1 MGKKYV
7 LLLAILLCLNS
18 LFAVSECAGLFTKI
32 NTSATDVAFGLDS
45 GAANIWNTSP
55 LSVWSNPAK
64 LGYHKGFAFGYSDDP
79 YLEDTFSSIYHRSS
93 YISYGWNG
101 IGILLPA
108 PSAKSRWGTVMSYGE
123 QEVMNELGEV
133 IGSVESFEACSKFAV
148 GVNTFQFISHLTQNQ
163 KLIDFQKYA
172 EFSVGFNY
180 DIIHSKLAP
189 QGSGETESQPRSP
202 ANAHSTGIGL
212 IGRISPLEIIQVPTR
227 HLNFDITCGFYWLNP
242 FETEIEYG
250 NDKDPLP
257 YGTTSAFAGKISL
270 RNTCIFQDNT
280 LQFLEN
286 FSQNLISVYY
296 SQDNTQYGEEEEYH
310 NPGVWGEGFE
320 ITFLDIF
327 SFRKGY
333 YSDPIGEIKGE
344 TEGFGINFN
353 YCDLIQLQ
361 YNYVE
366 FPGGGLQLK
375 QEKTDFLIR
384 LDFLQIYGLLN

>member
-7 LLLAILLCLNS
+7 LLLAILMCLNS
-18 LFAVSECAGLFTKI
+18 LFAISNFAALFTMI
-32 NTSATDVAFGLDS
+32 NPSATDVAFGLNS

-55 LSVWSNPAK
+55 LSVWINPAK

-108 PSAKSRWGTVMSYGE
+108 PSSKSRWGTVMSYGE
-123 QEVMNELGEV
+123 QDIFDETGVL
-133 IGSVESFEACSKFAV
+133 IGTFESYDACSKFAV
-148 GVNTFQFISHLTQNQ
+148 GINTLEFVSNFIHNENISSLQYYGD
-163 KLIDFQKYA
+163 L
-172 EFSVGFNY
+172 SVGFNY
-180 DIIHSKLAP
+180 DIIYSKLAP
-189 QGSGETESQPRSP
+189 QGYGETELQPRSP

-212 IGRISPLEIIQVPTR
+212 IGRISPLEIIQVLVR

-242 FETEIEYG
+242 FETEIEYT

-257 YGTTSAFAGKISL
+257 YGTTSAFAGRIALLNSGL
-270 RNTCIFQDNT
+270 FRDNT

-286 FSQNLISVYY
+286 FSQNFISVYY
-296 SQDNTQYGEEEEYH
+296 SQDNTQYGKEEEYH
-310 NPGVWGEGFE
+310 NPGEWGEGFE

-327 SFRKGY
+327 SYRKGY

-375 QEKTDFLIR
+375 QEKADFLIR